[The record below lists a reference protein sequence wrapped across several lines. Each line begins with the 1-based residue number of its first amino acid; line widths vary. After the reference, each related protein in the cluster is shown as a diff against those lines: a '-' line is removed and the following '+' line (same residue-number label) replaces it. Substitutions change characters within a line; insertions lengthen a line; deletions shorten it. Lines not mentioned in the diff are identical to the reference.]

1 MSVEALSAAASFLF
15 VPGNRPERFDKAV
28 AAGADQVI
36 IDLEDAVAPAAKA
49 EAREAMSRWAGRT
62 GAVVRINAPGTP
74 WHDADIAA
82 CTSAGVGAVMAA
94 KAEDP
99 RQLAR
104 LHDLTG
110 LPIVALVETALGIE
124 DVRAVAAAPG
134 VRRLAFGAIDLAL
147 DLGLSVPD
155 EALDGFR
162 LRLTSASR
170 LAGLAAPIDG
180 VQTDFRNAD
189 RLADDVRRA
198 AGLGFTGKLC
208 IHPAQVAIVSARFA
222 PSAEAIAW
230 ATRVA
235 AVGED
240 AVALAGEMIDKPV
253 RDRARL
259 ILAHAGR
266 LGLSGNTAG

>member
-1 MSVEALSAAASFLF
+1 MSVDVLSSAASFLF
-15 VPGNRPERFDKAV
+15 VPGNRPERFEKA
-28 AAGADQVI
+28 AGAGADQII
-36 IDLEDAVAPAAKA
+36 IDLEDAVAPGAKV
-49 EAREAMSRWAGRT
+49 EARNAMVRWSGCA

-74 WHDADIAA
+74 WHDADVEA
-82 CTSAGVGAVMAA
+82 CATAGVAAVMAA

-104 LHDLTG
+104 LHARTG

-124 DVRAVAAAPG
+124 EVRQVAAAPG

-147 DLGLSVPD
+147 DLGLSLPD
-155 EALDGFR
+155 EGFDGFR

-180 VQTDFRNAD
+180 VQTDFRNLD
-189 RLADDVRRA
+189 RLADTVRRV
-198 AGLGFTGKLC
+198 AGLGFAGKLC
-208 IHPAQVAIVSARFA
+208 IHPGQVTVVSAGFA
-222 PSAEAIAW
+222 PSADAIVW

-240 AVALAGEMIDKPV
+240 AAALDGEMIDKPV
-253 RDRARL
+253 RDRARM
-259 ILAHAGR
+259 ILAHAQR
-266 LGLSGNTAG
+266 LGLSGNPTG